1 MDHIINISICVDN
14 DAFGDTYDEQ
24 AVEVSRILKNL
35 ADLLEVNSSYLD
47 PSYGYFPTLKDSNG
61 NRVGS
66 FKPSILPIS

>member
-1 MDHIINISICVDN
+1 VDHFINISICVDN
-14 DAFGDTYDEQ
+14 AAFGDTYDEQ
-24 AVEVSRILKNL
+24 AAEVSRILKNL

-66 FKPSILPIS
+66 FAPSILPIS

>member
-24 AVEVSRILKNL
+24 AVEVARILKNL
-35 ADLLEVNSSYLD
+35 ADLLEVNSDYLD
-47 PSYGYFPTLKDSNG
+47 PSYGYFPTLKDKNG

-66 FKPSILPIS
+66 FTPSILPIA

>member
-14 DAFGDTYDEQ
+14 DAFGETYDEQ

-35 ADLLEVNSSYLD
+35 ADLLEVNSDYLD
-47 PSYGYFPTLKDSNG
+47 PSYGYYPTLKDSNG

-66 FKPSILPIS
+66 FTPSILPIS

>member
-14 DAFGDTYDEQ
+14 DAFGETYDEQ
-24 AVEVSRILKNL
+24 AVEVSRILKKL
-35 ADLLEVNSSYLD
+35 ADLLEVNSDYLD

-66 FKPSILPIS
+66 FTASPLPIS

>member
-24 AVEVSRILKNL
+24 AAEVARILKNL
-35 ADLLEVNSSYLD
+35 ADLLEVNSDYLD

-66 FKPSILPIS
+66 FTPSILPIS

>member
-1 MDHIINISICVDN
+1 MDHFINISICVDN
-14 DAFGDTYDEQ
+14 AAFGDTYDEQ
-24 AVEVSRILKNL
+24 AAEVSRILKNL

-66 FKPSILPIS
+66 FAPSILPIS